1 MASFIESKERAADVK
16 AYLTDKY
23 AARKKFQLDKANRL
37 EELEL
42 KMEKLNLE
50 EHDKIELRTEL
61 AKLEKQRAR
70 DLRRKMK
77 ITEFESLA
85 LIGRGAFGEVRLVRL
100 IRTGNIYAL
109 KTMLKKQMVKK
120 NQVEHIKAERDV
132 LATVG
137 ESWVVK
143 LEYSFQDELHLY
155 LVMEYCVGGDLMALL
170 MKEDIL
176 AEEVTKFYMAE
187 SILAIEIVHELG
199 YIHRDLKP
207 DNLLLDRN
215 GHIKLTDLGLCKK
228 IEDELPEYTADN
240 LKKEDPSKLSK
251 LFGGKA
257 KPKHRERHLAY
268 STVGTPDYIAPEI
281 LGRKGYGKECDWWSL
296 GVIMYECICGYPPF
310 YADEAVYTCRK
321 IVNWKTT
328 FVIPSDVASKV
339 SRECVDFMKRM
350 VCDSKHRIGSG
361 PKGIEEIKAHPW
373 FKSVDWDNLKK
384 VKAPFI
390 SSASKEF
397 YKMIDEL
404 KSLDPKGKRF
414 KEIVATLTVN
424 FDNFEDK
431 PMPTDSGRRVAPA
444 HRKDAHFL
452 GYTFKPTPSTDKE
465 LVDKIIGAKTSAI
478 DAVEF

>member
-1 MASFIESKERAADVK
+1 MASFIESKERATDVK

-23 AARKKFQLDKANRL
+23 AARKQFQLDKAKRL

-42 KMEKLNLE
+42 KMESMQIKD
-50 EHDKIELRTEL
+50 HDKIELRSEL

-70 DLRRKMK
+70 DLRKKMK
-77 ITEFESLA
+77 ITDFESLA

-100 IRTGNIYAL
+100 IRTGDVYAL
-109 KTMLKKQMVKK
+109 KIMLKRQMVKK

-132 LATVG
+132 LASVD

-143 LEYSFQDELHLY
+143 LNFSFQDDLHLY

-187 SILAIEIVHELG
+187 SILAIESVHELG

-228 IEDELPEYTADN
+228 VEDELPEYTTD

-339 SRECVDFMKRM
+339 SRECIDFMKRM
-350 VCDSKHRIGSG
+350 VCGTKHRIGS
-361 PKGIEEIKAHPW
+361 KGIKEIKSHPW
-373 FKSVDWDNLKK
+373 FKNIDWDSLKK

-390 SSASKEF
+390 SAASKEF

-404 KSLDPKGKRF
+404 KKLDPNEKRF
-414 KEIVATLTVN
+414 KEIVATLTAN

-431 PMPTDSGRRVAPA
+431 PMPTDSGKRVAPA

-452 GYTFKPTPSTDKE
+452 GYTFKPAPSSDM
-465 LVDKIIGAKTSAI
+465 VDKLIGAKTSAI